1 MLLPDSLTLPLL
13 WAGILCASLGVIQL
27 PLLQSVWGAA
37 AGFGVLWAVQTV
49 FKLITGKQGM
59 GEGDYKLLA
68 ALGAWLGWMVLP
80 MVLLISS
87 LLGVVVALAMR
98 WRGSLKAGEPLPFG
112 PYLVLAGL
120 VCAAVDLHSGLYSF

>member
-1 MLLPDSLTLPLL
+1 
-13 WAGILCASLGVIQL
+13 
-27 PLLQSVWGAA
+27 
-37 AGFGVLWAVQTV
+37 
-49 FKLITGKQGM
+49 
-59 GEGDYKLLA
+59 
-68 ALGAWLGWMVLP
+68 MVLP
-80 MVLLISS
+80 IVLLIAS

>member
-1 MLLPDSLTLPLL
+1 
-13 WAGILCASLGVIQL
+13 V
-27 PLLQSVWGAA
+27 QS
-37 AGFGVLWAVQTV
+37 V

-80 MVLLISS
+80 MVVLIAS

-98 WRGSLKAGEPLPFG
+98 WRGSLQAGEPLPFG